1 MRHHVEKA
9 RAKRDLRATR
19 SENAVPFQAE
29 RLQQLV
35 NPVEAKTGQVT
46 LGANLV

>member
-19 SENAVPFQAE
+19 GENAAAIPAE

-35 NPVEAKTGQVT
+35 NPVEAKIGKVT
-46 LGANLV
+46 LDANLV

>member
-9 RAKRDLRATR
+9 WAKRDLRATR
-19 SENAVPFQAE
+19 GENAAPLPAE

-35 NPVEAKTGQVT
+35 NPVEAKTGKVT

>member
-9 RAKRDLRATR
+9 WAKRDLPATR
-19 SENAVPFQAE
+19 GENAALIPAE

-35 NPVEAKTGQVT
+35 NPVEAKSGRVT